1 MEASQW
7 TGNGAARLQYIRMD
21 RSARDALQLLRSPGV
36 EALVVIDGDR
46 PTDGAIIGIVTERE
60 IFRAMAARGLEA
72 LDNLVWMLAKED
84 FTSVDVGMSRADR
97 LKQFCAHK
105 TDHLAVTDGF
115 VLTEVQSIWNC
126 VDEMSAGGGP
136 AEAGA

>member
-1 MEASQW
+1 MAASQP
-7 TGNGAARLQYIRMD
+7 TGQGGAGLQYIRMD
-21 RSARDALQLLRSPGV
+21 RSVREALRQLRSPDV
-36 EALVVIDGDR
+36 DALVVIDGDR
-46 PTDGAIIGIVTERE
+46 PTDGAIIGIITERD

-84 FTSVDVGMSRADR
+84 FVSVDVGMSGTDR

-115 VLTEVQSIWNC
+115 VLTSVQSIWSC
-126 VDEMSAGGGP
+126 VDEVAGGGKT
-136 AEAGA
+136 AHG